1 MSAVWTGKLEANML
15 ERGDTAGTIIAH
27 HVELQIISEQ
37 KWNDLVGAAKAG
49 RPGRSEYR
57 NLPVRQGVAD
67 AVMPTRRGLGE
78 DVLWLARARQGVTR
92 SRSAPSQRLKK
103 YVL

>member
-1 MSAVWTGKLEANML
+1 MEESLFGDAQEIVTEEAARCMSAVWTGKLEANML
-15 ERGDTAGTIIAH
+15 ARGDTAGTIIAH

-67 AVMPTRRGLGE
+67 AVKRH
-78 DVLWLARARQGVTR
+78 A
-92 SRSAPSQRLKK
+92 
-103 YVL
+103 